1 MGAMNVL
8 MTVISLVMVEKAGR
22 KTLLLFGLSGMCID
36 VLLLFF
42 CIQNKVIYQ
51 ADTTGLYLVSVFLF

>member
-51 ADTTGLYLVSVFLF
+51 ADTTGTLPS